1 MGQIAYMLDHKT
13 KTTTENTSANEP
25 VCMTTDPATII
36 TINDQILFKCA
47 DYASSAYIPTL
58 LSEMIVIKVSFGRSK
73 KLSLRNTVLVCV

>member
-13 KTTTENTSANEP
+13 KTTNENTSANES

-36 TINDQILFKCA
+36 TINDLDVHKN